1 MAGGN
6 VVDSNDKNMDISI
19 LYVEDET
26 LTRAVFARIL
36 ERKVKN
42 LYQAENGKEGLE
54 LFKQYK
60 PDIVISD
67 VRMPVMDG
75 IEMSRQIK
83 VLDKNVKIIL
93 TTAHSDATVLINS
106 IDAGIDKY
114 ILKPVDVEVLFTALE
129 NCSTTIM
136 LERKVQE
143 QNKEKDM
150 LISKLQEALDNIKKL
165 SGLLPICS
173 SCKKIRDDKG
183 YWNQIEKFIADHSEA
198 EFSHGICPDCV
209 KKLYPQYKHIMPE
222 K

>member
-1 MAGGN
+1 M
-6 VVDSNDKNMDISI
+6 VDGDGSDKNLDVSI

-36 ERKVKN
+36 ARKVKN

-54 LFKQYK
+54 LFKKYS

-67 VRMPVMDG
+67 VKMPVLDG

-83 VLDKNVKIIL
+83 LLDNNVKIIL
-93 TTAHSDATVLINS
+93 TTAHSDASVLINS
-106 IDAGIDKY
+106 IDAGVDKY
-114 ILKPVDVEVLFTALE
+114 ILKPVEVDVLFRALE
-129 NCSTTIM
+129 NCTTTIM
-136 LERKVQE
+136 LERKIQE
-143 QNKEKDM
+143 QNKEKDI
-150 LISKLQEALDNIKKL
+150 LISKLQDALDNIKKL

-183 YWNQIEKFIADHSEA
+183 YWNQIEKYIAEHSEA

-209 KKLYPQYKHIMPE
+209 KKLYPKYKHLMPE